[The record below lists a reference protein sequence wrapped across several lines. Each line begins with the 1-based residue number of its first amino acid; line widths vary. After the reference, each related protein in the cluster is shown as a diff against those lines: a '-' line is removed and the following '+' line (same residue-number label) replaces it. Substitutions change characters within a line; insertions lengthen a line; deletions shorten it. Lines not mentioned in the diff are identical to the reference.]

1 MKKGIGP
8 LGLGSP
14 NKMLK
19 KGAPGS
25 MALLGKKKKRKAV
38 KSESATAYEKQRMRK
53 QAEKEA
59 FKKER
64 SERIAGERASLY
76 EQKPTKGV
84 SRKADRKNEKKADKL
99 RDKQTRLAGESQKAK
114 ENLKSIYDS
123 QGVPRNERTTVQ
135 RMSEGKG
142 ELIPGSNRPSM
153 TAATNPYKM
162 KKRK

>member
-1 MKKGIGP
+1 MKAVKKYEAGGVGP
-8 LGLGSP
+8 
-14 NKMLK
+14 
-19 KGAPGS
+19 
-25 MALLGKKKKRKAV
+25 GKKKKRKAV
-38 KSESATAYEKQRMRK
+38 KERELTAYEKNRMRK

-99 RDKQTRLAGESQKAK
+99 RDEQTRLAGESQKAK

-135 RMSEGKG
+135 VMDSKGKG
-142 ELIPGSNRPSM
+142 KNVAGMKIM
-153 TAATNPYKM
+153 TGATNPLKK

>member
-1 MKKGIGP
+1 MKAIKKYDGGGKG
-8 LGLGSP
+8 
-14 NKMLK
+14 
-19 KGAPGS
+19 PGR
-25 MALLGKKKKRKAV
+25 KKKRKAV
-38 KSESATAYEKQRMRK
+38 KERDLTAYEKQRMLR
-53 QAEKEA
+53 QAEKDA

-84 SRKADRKNEKKADKL
+84 SRRADRKNEKKADKL
-99 RDKQTRLAGESQKAK
+99 RDEQTRLAGESQKAK

-135 RMSEGKG
+135 VMDSKGKG
-142 ELIPGSNRPSM
+142 KTAAGMKIM
-153 TAATNPYKM
+153 TGATNPLKK

>member
-1 MKKGIGP
+1 MKAIKKYDGGGKGP
-8 LGLGSP
+8 
-14 NKMLK
+14 
-19 KGAPGS
+19 
-25 MALLGKKKKRKAV
+25 GKKKKRKAV
-38 KSESATAYEKQRMRK
+38 KSESATAYEKQRMLK

-64 SERIAGERASLY
+64 SERIAGERASFY

-84 SRKADRKNEKKADKL
+84 SRKADRKNEKKGDKL
-99 RDKQTRLAGESQKAK
+99 RDEQTRLAGESQRAK

-135 RMSEGKG
+135 VRDAKGKG
-142 ELIPGSNRPSM
+142 ETVAGMKIM
-153 TAATNPYKM
+153 TGATNPLKK

>member
-1 MKKGIGP
+1 MRKGIGP
-8 LGLGSP
+8 NNLGAAKQ
-14 NKMLK
+14 NR
-19 KGAPGS
+19 AAGS

-38 KSESATAYEKQRMRK
+38 KTKESDAHAQQRMLK
-53 QAEKEA
+53 NAEKEA

-64 SERIAGERASLY
+64 SERMAGERASFY

-84 SRKADRKNEKKADKL
+84 SPRADRKNEKKADKL
-99 RDKQTRLAGESQKAK
+99 RDEQGRLSGESQKAK

-142 ELIPGSNRPSM
+142 MLIPGSNKPSM
-153 TAATNPYKM
+153 TGATNPYKK

>member
-1 MKKGIGP
+1 MKAIKKYDGGGKGP
-8 LGLGSP
+8 
-14 NKMLK
+14 
-19 KGAPGS
+19 
-25 MALLGKKKKRKAV
+25 GKKKKRKAV

-135 RMSEGKG
+135 ITDAKGKG
-142 ELIPGSNRPSM
+142 TTVAGMKIM
-153 TAATNPYKM
+153 TGAKNPLKK

>member
-1 MKKGIGP
+1 MKAVKKYEAGGVGP
-8 LGLGSP
+8 G
-14 NKMLK
+14 K
-19 KGAPGS
+19 
-25 MALLGKKKKRKAV
+25 GKKKKRKAV
-38 KSESATAYEKQRMRK
+38 KERELTAYEKNRMRK
-53 QAEKEA
+53 VAEKEA

-99 RDKQTRLAGESQKAK
+99 RDEQTRLAGESQKAK

-135 RMSEGKG
+135 VIDSKGKG
-142 ELIPGSNRPSM
+142 KNVAGTKIM
-153 TAATNPYKM
+153 TGATNPL
-162 KKRK
+162 KRKRK

>member
-1 MKKGIGP
+1 MKAVKKYEAGGVGP
-8 LGLGSP
+8 
-14 NKMLK
+14 
-19 KGAPGS
+19 
-25 MALLGKKKKRKAV
+25 GKKKKRKAV
-38 KSESATAYEKQRMRK
+38 KERELTAYEKNRMRK
-53 QAEKEA
+53 VAEKEA

-99 RDKQTRLAGESQKAK
+99 RDEQTRLAGESQKAK

-135 RMSEGKG
+135 VIDSKGKG
-142 ELIPGSNRPSM
+142 KNVAGTKIM
-153 TAATNPYKM
+153 TGATNPL
-162 KKRK
+162 KRKRK